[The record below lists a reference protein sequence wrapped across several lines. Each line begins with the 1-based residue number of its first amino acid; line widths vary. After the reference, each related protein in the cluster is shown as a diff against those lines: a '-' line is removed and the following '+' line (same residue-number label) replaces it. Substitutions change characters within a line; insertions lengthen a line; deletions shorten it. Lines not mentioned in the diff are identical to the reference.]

1 MGSVIIIHFPY
12 TISEFDNKQEL
23 WSYMAVSALM
33 AGVDVEDII
42 VAYA

>member
-1 MGSVIIIHFPY
+1 MGSSIIIEFPY
-12 TISEFDNKQEL
+12 RISDFDNKEEL
-23 WSYMAVSALM
+23 WSYMAISALM